1 LSHADLIHFIAA
13 SAGVTQDVARRVL
26 AALRT
31 ELPEAVWKHGR
42 VNIPGVAVFTVRRR
56 KARKFV
62 DPNDTAKLM
71 RLPPSKVVFARVAGE
86 WRHRG

>member
-1 LSHADLIHFIAA
+1 LSHADLVSFIAA

-26 AALRT
+26 AALRA
-31 ELPEAVWKHGR
+31 ELPDAVWKHGR

-56 KARKFV
+56 KARRLV
-62 DPNDTAKLM
+62 DPNDTSRLM

-86 WRHRG
+86 WRSR